1 MATAKEKSRA
11 MSPAVTVIIVNFN
24 SGDRLARC
32 LRHLAAQT
40 SKNFDVIVFDNAS
53 SDGSERAAETDTPG
67 GPIVRLMRSEDNI
80 GFAAGNNRASTE
92 ASGQWLAFLNPDA
105 YADPDWIEQLLSGA
119 ERHAGVEVFGSTQLN
134 ADAPDIIDG
143 AGDVYHAFGVPY
155 RGGFGWPAEKLPG
168 GDRECFAPCAAAA
181 LFRRSTFEALGGFE
195 ETFFCYGED
204 VDLGFRHRLA
214 GGRAVQLRGAVVLHE
229 GSGITGR
236 HSDFTIYHGHRNRLW
251 TYYRNMPTPL
261 LIATAPFHVLV
272 NIYLFFRLALAG
284 GARAYLR
291 GVRDALKGLAGQNAG
306 RRRIQETRQT
316 SLSAL
321 ASALCWSPIKVAR
334 RAPDLRPIRSPASVA
349 ADGETA

>member
-1 MATAKEKSRA
+1 

-92 ASGQWLAFLNPDA
+92 ASGEWLAFLNPDA

-195 ETFFCYGED
+195 ETFFATARMSIS
-204 VDLGFRHRLA
+204 GFATGWQAEGPCNCAERLSSMRD
-214 GGRAVQLRGAVVLHE
+214 RALPAATAISRSIMAIAT
-229 GSGITGR
+229 GSGLITAICR
-236 HSDFTIYHGHRNRLW
+236 
-251 TYYRNMPTPL
+251 P
-261 LIATAPFHVLV
+261 PF
-272 NIYLFFRLALAG
+272 
-284 GARAYLR
+284 
-291 GVRDALKGLAGQNAG
+291 
-306 RRRIQETRQT
+306 
-316 SLSAL
+316 
-321 ASALCWSPIKVAR
+321 
-334 RAPDLRPIRSPASVA
+334 
-349 ADGETA
+349 